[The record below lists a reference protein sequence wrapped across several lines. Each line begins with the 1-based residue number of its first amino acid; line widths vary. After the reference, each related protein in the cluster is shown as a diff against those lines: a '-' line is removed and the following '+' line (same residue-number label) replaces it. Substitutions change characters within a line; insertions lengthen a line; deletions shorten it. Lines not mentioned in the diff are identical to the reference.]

1 MVQPKLSEQTAAGL
15 RKLIVK
21 RQLKP
26 GDRFFSEN
34 ILAAMFNVGR
44 STIREAV
51 KILAAENV
59 VEIHHGKG
67 TFICRRMGINSDP
80 LGLYFAN
87 QNSLFSNLLET
98 RLIVEPQM
106 ALLAAKRA
114 TNDDI
119 NRLERIIR
127 AYDEPFEER
136 EGRFS
141 VLDVEFHTTLADCTK
156 NDVLHRFVPS
166 ICDAI
171 WKGREETVDKTASHE
186 RAVAS
191 HRKIFE
197 AVRDREP
204 DTARAE
210 MITHIRQTAQDINGE
225 VFSDL
230 DSFNGEKSGT
240 ANPVSGLNRA
250 DAGKHE

>member
-15 RKLIVK
+15 RKLIVE

-34 ILAAMFNVGR
+34 ILADMFNVGR

-59 VEIHHGKG
+59 VEIFHGKG
-67 TFICRRMGINSDP
+67 TFICRRTGINSDP

-87 QNSLFSNLLET
+87 QNRLLFNLLET
-98 RLIVEPQM
+98 RLIVEPHI
-106 ALLAAKRA
+106 AFLAAERA

-119 NRLERIIR
+119 TRLERVVR
-127 AYDEPFEER
+127 VYDEPFEDR
-136 EGRFS
+136 EARFAA
-141 VLDVEFHTTLADCTK
+141 LDVDFHTILADCTK

-171 WKGREETVDKTASHE
+171 WKGRDETAENRASHE
-186 RAVAS
+186 RAVVC
-191 HRKIFE
+191 HRRIFE
-197 AVRDREP
+197 AIRDRAP
-204 DTARAE
+204 DNAREE
-210 MITHIRQTAQDINGE
+210 MIIHIKQTAQDISAG
-225 VFSDL
+225 VFSELDL
-230 DSFNGEKSGT
+230 FV
-240 ANPVSGLNRA
+240 A
-250 DAGKHE
+250 

>member
-1 MVQPKLSEQTAAGL
+1 MVRPKLSVQTAAGL
-15 RKLIVK
+15 RKLIVE

-34 ILAAMFNVGR
+34 MLAAMFKVGR

-67 TFICRRMGINSDP
+67 TFICRHMGINSDP

-87 QNSLFSNLLET
+87 QNRLLFNLLET
-98 RLIVEPQM
+98 RLIVEPYI

-114 TNDDI
+114 ANDDI
-119 NRLERIIR
+119 DRLERIIR
-127 AYDEPFEER
+127 AYDEPFAG
-136 EGRFS
+136 EGSRFS
-141 VLDVEFHTTLADCTK
+141 SLDVDFHTTLADCTK

-171 WKGREETVDKTASHE
+171 WKGREETADNTASHE
-186 RAVAS
+186 RAIMS
-191 HRKIFE
+191 HRRIFE
-197 AVRDREP
+197 AVRDRLP
-204 DTARAE
+204 DNARAE
-210 MITHIRQTAQDINGE
+210 MIVHIKQTAKDINGE
-225 VFSDL
+225 AISKLDL
-230 DSFNGEKSGT
+230 FDSGFEKSVLSPLLAEGR
-240 ANPVSGLNRA
+240 AAFVS
-250 DAGKHE
+250 